1 MSILTPNVAN
11 MSLGAPANTAFA
23 MPGTLGP
30 LVTTL
35 GSPPFTFSIFR
46 LKARH
51 VNKYKNHLSITIKP
65 NCRTMTV
72 QQEHAPCAVPALS
85 YLDLSLAAVAR
96 ASDLTESV
104 VLELLNER
112 VVEKV
117 DEKEE
122 PKPRPRVAR

>member
-1 MSILTPNVAN
+1 MFSN
-11 MSLGAPANTAFA
+11 GDCYR
-23 MPGTLGP
+23 
-30 LVTTL
+30 
-35 GSPPFTFSIFR
+35 TFRFNIINKKATYLR
-46 LKARH
+46 LELK
-51 VNKYKNHLSITIKP
+51 VQ
-65 NCRTMTV
+65 TMTV
-72 QQEHAPCAVPALS
+72 QQKHAPCAVPALS